1 MNVTQALLRNLGTYV
16 LMLRE
21 PVKWKPHK
29 TVSINAMHR
38 GGPKRSSAE
47 ASVMEVERRSSG
59 HPVFFLGQPLIGRN
73 P

>member
-1 MNVTQALLRNLGTYV
+1 MNITLAVVWNVGTCA

-21 PVKWKPHK
+21 PLKWKPHK
-29 TVSINAMHR
+29 IVSIDARRR
-38 GGPKRSSAE
+38 GGPKCSSDE

>member
-1 MNVTQALLRNLGTYV
+1 MNVAQALLRNLGTYV